1 MFTGLVECVGVIR
14 SVSYEGGGVHRI
26 GIHAPRIAGD
36 LKLGESVAVAGACL
50 TVVESWGDMFYAQMM
65 GETTGTTRLGSI
77 KPGDR
82 ANLERALRVG
92 DRLDGHMVLGHVDC
106 VGRVSGIAND
116 GNTRKFWITVP
127 GDISWGIAP
136 KGSITIDGVSLTV
149 IDAPGKFDENFSVGL
164 IPTTLRDTTMGDL
177 AEGHSVNIEIDVL
190 ARYAARL
197 LGIEAG
203 TARSDESHLT
213 WEKLQEYGWPTGGQI

>member
-1 MFTGLVECVGVIR
+1 
-14 SVSYEGGGVHRI
+14 
-26 GIHAPRIAGD
+26 
-36 LKLGESVAVAGACL
+36 
-50 TVVESWGDMFYAQMM
+50 MM
-65 GETTGTTRLGSI
+65 GETTGTTRLGSV

-82 ANLERALRVG
+82 VNLERALRVG

-106 VGRVSGIAND
+106 VGRVSGIVND

-127 GDISWGIAP
+127 GNISWGIAP
-136 KGSITIDGVSLTV
+136 KGSIAIDGVSLTV
-149 IDAPGKFDENFSVGL
+149 IDAPGRFDENFSVGL

-203 TARSDESHLT
+203 TARSDDESHLT
-213 WEKLQEYGWPTGGQI
+213 WEKLQEYGWQTGGQI